1 MVGLAFAFTPMV
13 GAQMP
18 IVAAIWFI
26 VHRFFPRWD
35 FNLLPA
41 LAWTWVTNVF
51 SAPIAYYLFLVTG
64 RAMLG
69 RFDNE
74 GFDSFQSSVAATNE
88 EVGWLESLW
97 VGTVNLFDQFGVPMF
112 VGCIPWA
119 ILMGWAGYWFS
130 LKLIIRTRRRR
141 DARRK
146 VSPEDA
152 TPAQQDAN
160 DSA

>member
-1 MVGLAFAFTPMV
+1 
-13 GAQMP
+13 
-18 IVAAIWFI
+18 
-26 VHRFFPRWD
+26 
-35 FNLLPA
+35 
-41 LAWTWVTNVF
+41 
-51 SAPIAYYLFLVTG
+51 
-64 RAMLG
+64 MLG

-130 LKLIIRTRRRR
+130 LKLIIRTRRSR
-141 DARRK
+141 DARRM
-146 VSPEDA
+146 VAPEDA